1 MPQLTRA
8 ALLAQIATL
17 LPSTGAGAIN
27 AAAHRTVDIDAVESL
42 ALLAPEIATT
52 ALTAYTFA
60 LADAGR
66 IVETTGADPVTVTIP
81 AEASVAFPV
90 GTIIQVVQAGAGA
103 LSVEA
108 AAGVLLNGVD
118 GGAATLDAQWAGAA
132 LYKRGA
138 DAWAIQGAHGGV
150 A

>member
-8 ALLAQIATL
+8 ALATQIATL
-17 LPSTGAGAIN
+17 LATNGAGAIS
-27 AAAHRTVDIDAVESL
+27 AADVRQVDGDLLDSL

-52 ALTAYTFA
+52 ALTAYTLA

-66 IVETTGADPVTVTIP
+66 IVEATAADPVTVTIP
-81 AEASVAFPV
+81 AGASVAFAV
-90 GTIIQVVQAGAGA
+90 GSIIQLVQAGAGA
-103 LSVEA
+103 LTVEA

>member
-8 ALLAQIATL
+8 ALATQIATL
-17 LPSTGAGAIN
+17 LATNGAGAIS
-27 AAAHRTVDIDAVESL
+27 AADVRQVDGDLLDSL

-52 ALTAYTFA
+52 ALTAYTLA

-66 IVETTGADPVTVTIP
+66 IVEATAADPVTVTIP

-90 GTIIQVVQAGAGA
+90 GSIIQLVQAGAGA
-103 LSVEA
+103 LTVEA